1 MSSRSKKESSIIDAN
16 QEQPATR
23 KLHKS
28 QMKCKCCN
36 IARDNSNRFHKVF
49 NPNSEKVS
57 KLVIWLNKEKTIHIC
72 QFCHKNCNN
81 DSTLCAKNKI
91 QGKHVPTAK
100 AIQREGLTSIS
111 EIFCVIFS

>member
-36 IARDNSNRFHKVF
+36 IARDNSNSFHKE
-49 NPNSEKVS
+49 NVS
-57 KLVIWLNKEKTIHIC
+57 KLVILLNKEKIIHIC
-72 QFCHKNCNN
+72 L
-81 DSTLCAKNKI
+81 S
-91 QGKHVPTAK
+91 
-100 AIQREGLTSIS
+100 
-111 EIFCVIFS
+111 